1 MVTNVEDRG
10 LTIGGY
16 ESAWLA
22 DLAMAFLL
30 ETINQNKF
38 NKTKYFGIYCD
49 DGIAVF
55 PGMWMQF
62 GCQLSKEPSMTRPE
76 TTSYLLRLKYG
87 PHIREAENLCSSK

>member
-16 ESAWLA
+16 KSAWLA

-30 ETINQNKF
+30 ETINEKEL

-55 PGMWMQF
+55 PGTWMQF
-62 GCQLSKEPSMTRPE
+62 GCQLSKEPSTTRPE
-76 TTSYLLRLKYG
+76 TTSYVLWLKY
-87 PHIREAENLCSSK
+87 